1 MVKGKEKPK
10 LKCPELEDDE
20 FEKLRE
26 ELQTF
31 KTHLK
36 LINTGESA
44 SVKKNAKR
52 MSKSLCVCVCAS
64 FFR

>member
-20 FEKLRE
+20 FEKLRD

-31 KTHLK
+31 KTQLK
-36 LINTGESA
+36 LINTGA
-44 SVKKNAKR
+44 LIVL
-52 MSKSLCVCVCAS
+52 SLLALFACVC
-64 FFR
+64 